1 VGEMLLG
8 KNPEFFRQKEKPV
21 GFIKPTDGGDG
32 GLRDRNG
39 VSSTAMPLPGMRP
52 VNHIIRNSNYRPRI
66 KLSSQ

>member
-1 VGEMLLG
+1 MLLG

-39 VSSTAMPLPGMRP
+39 ATSAAMPLPGMRS
-52 VNHIIRNSNYRPRI
+52 V
-66 KLSSQ
+66 KLLNLLS